1 MSYLFVHFRE
11 TDGVE
16 GEQVYFSVSKDGYT
30 WEIINHGNA
39 VLIADKGDMGVRD
52 IVITRTLDNSF
63 VIMATDLALRRN
75 EATKYHGHIRHAFS
89 EGSKCLAMW
98 KSKDLVNWSDEMLIN
113 LSGGKL
119 GCLWAPGIFFDEN
132 SGNYIVH
139 WSSSC
144 KDDNYSGLSIYYSC
158 TKDFEIFTEPKLFF
172 RKKDSE
178 TLDSCIV
185 KENDVYH
192 FFVKSADTPKAV
204 IHETSND
211 LFGPYKRDE
220 AFDEQMKALPLKEKY
235 EAPTVFRLNDGKLC
249 LLMDFYGC
257 DRREEQGYVPFVTNS
272 LDNIRLDAAKDKFY
286 FPYGFKHGVVLEIN
300 DEEYKRILQKYN

>member
-1 MSYLFVHFRE
+1 
-11 TDGVE
+11 
-16 GEQVYFSVSKDGYT
+16 
-30 WEIINHGNA
+30 
-39 VLIADKGDMGVRD
+39 MGVRD

-185 KENDVYH
+185 KDNDVYH

>member
-30 WEIINHGNA
+30 WEIVNHGNA

-185 KENDVYH
+185 KDNDVYH

-272 LDNIRLDAAKDKFY
+272 LDNIRLDAPKDKFY

>member
-30 WEIINHGNA
+30 WEIVNHGNA

-98 KSKDLVNWSDEMLIN
+98 KSKDLVNWSAEMLIN

-185 KENDVYH
+185 KDNDVYH

>member
-30 WEIINHGNA
+30 WEIVNHGNA

-119 GCLWAPGIFFDEN
+119 GCLWAPGIFFD
-132 SGNYIVH
+132 
-139 WSSSC
+139 
-144 KDDNYSGLSIYYSC
+144 
-158 TKDFEIFTEPKLFF
+158 
-172 RKKDSE
+172 
-178 TLDSCIV
+178 
-185 KENDVYH
+185 
-192 FFVKSADTPKAV
+192 
-204 IHETSND
+204 
-211 LFGPYKRDE
+211 
-220 AFDEQMKALPLKEKY
+220 
-235 EAPTVFRLNDGKLC
+235 
-249 LLMDFYGC
+249 
-257 DRREEQGYVPFVTNS
+257 
-272 LDNIRLDAAKDKFY
+272 
-286 FPYGFKHGVVLEIN
+286 
-300 DEEYKRILQKYN
+300 

>member
-30 WEIINHGNA
+30 WEIVNHGNA

-98 KSKDLVNWSDEMLIN
+98 KSKDLVNWSAEMLIN

>member
-30 WEIINHGNA
+30 WEIVNHGNA

-89 EGSKCLAMW
+89 EGGKCLAMW

-185 KENDVYH
+185 KENNVYH
-192 FFVKSADTPKAV
+192 FFVKSADSPKAV

>member
-30 WEIINHGNA
+30 WEIVNHGNA

-185 KENDVYH
+185 KDNDVYH
-192 FFVKSADTPKAV
+192 FFVKSADPPKAV

>member
-1 MSYLFVHFRE
+1 
-11 TDGVE
+11 
-16 GEQVYFSVSKDGYT
+16 
-30 WEIINHGNA
+30 
-39 VLIADKGDMGVRD
+39 
-52 IVITRTLDNSF
+52 
-63 VIMATDLALRRN
+63 
-75 EATKYHGHIRHAFS
+75 
-89 EGSKCLAMW
+89 
-98 KSKDLVNWSDEMLIN
+98 
-113 LSGGKL
+113 
-119 GCLWAPGIFFDEN
+119 
-132 SGNYIVH
+132 
-139 WSSSC
+139 
-144 KDDNYSGLSIYYSC
+144 
-158 TKDFEIFTEPKLFF
+158 
-172 RKKDSE
+172 
-178 TLDSCIV
+178 
-185 KENDVYH
+185 VYH

-249 LLMDFYGC
+249 LLMDFYGY

>member
-30 WEIINHGNA
+30 WEIVNHGNA

-185 KENDVYH
+185 KDNDVYH
-192 FFVKSADTPKAV
+192 FFVKSADNPKAV

>member
-1 MSYLFVHFRE
+1 
-11 TDGVE
+11 
-16 GEQVYFSVSKDGYT
+16 
-30 WEIINHGNA
+30 
-39 VLIADKGDMGVRD
+39 
-52 IVITRTLDNSF
+52 
-63 VIMATDLALRRN
+63 
-75 EATKYHGHIRHAFS
+75 
-89 EGSKCLAMW
+89 MW